1 MRIDKTIGII
11 GGIFIL
17 AGIGSMLFL
26 PGEKK
31 WNKDADIRVG
41 SGADISGVIME
52 ETLQKI
58 NEKYKV
64 STSTESSSF
73 QDCCSNTAQWALN
86 AKEINVGFYC
96 PHIAKHTI
104 KNNEDVE
111 IYGPVLMNGE
121 TIVYKKDWADV
132 KNVGITQGRQQEKAL
147 AKAAY
152 PQIEGFDEI
161 TQKGILYA
169 MEDEQVDAAILD
181 ITKAAEVSDIATMP
195 LSDNDYI
202 SYVLIVDKEF
212 EQTEAFR
219 NFIESYNKAVEK
231 LNDPC
236 YLAKKLKVSKEW
248 VEEKQIKFLQVLKDV
263 SFEIEEGQFV
273 CLLGPSGCGKTTTLT
288 IVAGFQKPTEGII
301 EVNGNVVTKPGPD
314 RAFMFQNYALFPWLK
329 VGENI
334 EYPMKKMKVPKEER
348 KKKLKELLEMAQ
360 LTKYEN
366 YYIHEISGGMK
377 QRVALLRALACDP
390 KVLLMDE
397 PLGAVDFQMRQL
409 LQRQLEDILGQKKT
423 TSLMVT
429 HDVDESVYLSD
440 RVIVMSRDH
449 GKILEDLK
457 IDLPRPRDRTNPQY
471 HAYVDQLTEILKSA
485 LSGGVYTQEDKD
497 IMEFIQGVESAKKPA
512 ADTAGATA

>member
-1 MRIDKTIGII
+1 MSISVQGISKNFK
-11 GGIFIL
+11 GRRK
-17 AGIGSMLFL
+17 
-26 PGEKK
+26 GE
-31 WNKDADIRVG
+31 
-41 SGADISGVIME
+41 
-52 ETLQKI
+52 
-58 NEKYKV
+58 
-64 STSTESSSF
+64 
-73 QDCCSNTAQWALN
+73 
-86 AKEINVGFYC
+86 
-96 PHIAKHTI
+96 
-104 KNNEDVE
+104 
-111 IYGPVLMNGE
+111 
-121 TIVYKKDWADV
+121 
-132 KNVGITQGRQQEKAL
+132 
-147 AKAAY
+147 
-152 PQIEGFDEI
+152 
-161 TQKGILYA
+161 
-169 MEDEQVDAAILD
+169 
-181 ITKAAEVSDIATMP
+181 
-195 LSDNDYI
+195 SDN
-202 SYVLIVDKEF
+202 
-212 EQTEAFR
+212 
-219 NFIESYNKAVEK
+219 
-231 LNDPC
+231 
-236 YLAKKLKVSKEW
+236 
-248 VEEKQIKFLQVLKDV
+248 QVLKDV

-457 IDLPRPRDRTNPQY
+457 GEGLTIFLTSHFMDEVEMLCDQIGILRDGMFVFEGTVKEAVDISPYSNLED
-471 HAYVDQLTEILKSA
+471 AYLWW
-485 LSGGVYTQEDKD
+485 TQE
-497 IMEFIQGVESAKKPA
+497 EENR
-512 ADTAGATA
+512 

>member
-1 MRIDKTIGII
+1 MYVELKNINKTYGSYQASRNVNFGIEKGKLIG
-11 GGIFIL
+11 
-17 AGIGSMLFL
+17 
-26 PGEKK
+26 
-31 WNKDADIRVG
+31 
-41 SGADISGVIME
+41 
-52 ETLQKI
+52 
-58 NEKYKV
+58 
-64 STSTESSSF
+64 
-73 QDCCSNTAQWALN
+73 
-86 AKEINVGFYC
+86 
-96 PHIAKHTI
+96 
-104 KNNEDVE
+104 
-111 IYGPVLMNGE
+111 
-121 TIVYKKDWADV
+121 
-132 KNVGITQGRQQEKAL
+132 
-147 AKAAY
+147 
-152 PQIEGFDEI
+152 
-161 TQKGILYA
+161 
-169 MEDEQVDAAILD
+169 
-181 ITKAAEVSDIATMP
+181 
-195 LSDNDYI
+195 
-202 SYVLIVDKEF
+202 
-212 EQTEAFR
+212 
-219 NFIESYNKAVEK
+219 
-231 LNDPC
+231 
-236 YLAKKLKVSKEW
+236 
-248 VEEKQIKFLQVLKDV
+248 
-263 SFEIEEGQFV
+263 
-273 CLLGPSGCGKTTTLT
+273 LLGPSGSGKTTILRM
-288 IVAGFQKPTEGII
+288 IAGLENPDSGEIIIDGKVVNDVPASERGIGF
-301 EVNGNVVTKPGPD
+301 V
-314 RAFMFQNYALFPWLK
+314 FQNYALFPWLK

-512 ADTAGATA
+512 GDTAGATA

>member
-1 MRIDKTIGII
+1 MSISVQGISKSFK
-11 GGIFIL
+11 GRRK
-17 AGIGSMLFL
+17 
-26 PGEKK
+26 GE
-31 WNKDADIRVG
+31 
-41 SGADISGVIME
+41 
-52 ETLQKI
+52 
-58 NEKYKV
+58 
-64 STSTESSSF
+64 
-73 QDCCSNTAQWALN
+73 
-86 AKEINVGFYC
+86 
-96 PHIAKHTI
+96 P
-104 KNNEDVE
+104 
-111 IYGPVLMNGE
+111 
-121 TIVYKKDWADV
+121 
-132 KNVGITQGRQQEKAL
+132 
-147 AKAAY
+147 
-152 PQIEGFDEI
+152 
-161 TQKGILYA
+161 
-169 MEDEQVDAAILD
+169 
-181 ITKAAEVSDIATMP
+181 
-195 LSDNDYI
+195 DN
-202 SYVLIVDKEF
+202 
-212 EQTEAFR
+212 
-219 NFIESYNKAVEK
+219 
-231 LNDPC
+231 
-236 YLAKKLKVSKEW
+236 
-248 VEEKQIKFLQVLKDV
+248 QVLKDV

-288 IVAGFQKPTEGII
+288 IVAGFQKSTEGII
-301 EVNGNVVTKPGPD
+301 EVNGQVVTKPGPD

-348 KKKLKELLEMAQ
+348 QKKLKELLEMAQ

-449 GKILEDLK
+449 GKILKDLK

-471 HAYVDQLTEILKSA
+471 HAYVDQLTEILKTA

-497 IMEFIQGVESAKKPA
+497 IMEFIQGVESGKKPESN
-512 ADTAGATA
+512 TAGATA